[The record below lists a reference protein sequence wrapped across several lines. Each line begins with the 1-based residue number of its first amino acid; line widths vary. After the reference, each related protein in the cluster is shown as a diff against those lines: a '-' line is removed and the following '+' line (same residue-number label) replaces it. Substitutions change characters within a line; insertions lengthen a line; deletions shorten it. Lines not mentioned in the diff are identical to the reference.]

1 MKKGKY
7 TFGAFNF
14 GKLYP
19 HTVTVYIL
27 AETDKQYTIRIP

>member
-1 MKKGKY
+1 MRKGQY
-7 TFGAFNF
+7 TFGVFNF
-14 GKLYP
+14 GKLYI